1 MYVAAYIYIILYK
14 YIVMTVKICIITIH
28 HNFGYCNFVQR
39 LFYILFS
46 KDPWIT

>member
-1 MYVAAYIYIILYK
+1 MYFAAYIYIILYK
-14 YIVMTVKICIITIH
+14 YIVMAVKICIIH
-28 HNFGYCNFVQR
+28 RNFGYCNFVQR